1 MFLYFL
7 SIFISI
13 AIIFGIHWLIEYLKM
28 NFTVKKCKEVNKFQN
43 EKYEQILHELA
54 KNNNNSRA
62 NISSTNTPI
71 TSPSMESKTMENTLT
86 EQDATELH
94 LDLDAYINSI
104 NNS

>member
-54 KNNNNSRA
+54 KNNNSRG

-71 TSPSMESKTMENTLT
+71 TSRSMELKIMENTLT
-86 EQDATELH
+86 EQDANELH